1 MSRLHSISAKIALV
15 VVLAAAAIVAVGGSA
30 YKTLDNALRSQKE
43 AELRHEVE
51 TVTMIIE
58 SYRDRAKKGEMTD
71 AAAQAAAKAAI
82 RPVRFGEDKNYF
94 FAYDFAGN
102 NIMLPTKP
110 ELEGKS
116 LIDMKDPNGR
126 FIVRD
131 MIAVAKAGGGLY
143 VYEWVKPGDKD
154 PSPKLAYAA
163 KVDGWDWMVGTGFH
177 VDDIEALL
185 HRNAREL
192 VIWTV
197 CSLILITLVAGFLTR
212 SISRALTGLTG
223 SMNRLSS
230 GDLDAEVVGQGRR
243 DEVGLIAGAVAAFR
257 DLLRRRL
264 AEEGEAENRRRA
276 EEERRRRDV
285 LSGLAAD
292 FDGTVK
298 KTAVGIETTANG
310 FERVAEEL
318 TEVSRHTRAQAE
330 ATAEAGRTA
339 RDNVQAVSSAAEE
352 LSASIA
358 EIVGQ
363 VGHAAELTDGVV
375 RETARATEVIRGLDA
390 ASSEIGKVVALI
402 QEVADQ
408 TNLLAL
414 NATIEAARAGDAGK
428 GFAVVAAEVKAL
440 AGQTSKATGE
450 ISQRISVIQ
459 QATREAV
466 TATGT
471 VGSSIEKV
479 SAISTAIASTL
490 DQQNA
495 AVGEI
500 SRAIGVTLGAVS
512 GLAGEMEGLMRNA
525 AASDEKSQSVAV
537 SARRM
542 RDDTELLK
550 TQVDRLMRELKVS

>member
-1 MSRLHSISAKIALV
+1 MSRIRSISAKIALV
-15 VVLAAAAIVAVGGSA
+15 VVLAAAAVTAVGWSAYRTLGSA
-30 YKTLDNALRSQKE
+30 LYAQKE

-58 SYRDRAKKGEMTD
+58 GYRDRAKKGEMTD
-71 AAAQAAAKAAI
+71 AEARAAAKAAI

-94 FAYDFAGN
+94 FAYEFDGN

-116 LIDMKDPNGR
+116 LIDMKDPTGR

-131 MIAVAKAGGGLY
+131 MISIAKAGGGLY
-143 VYEWVKPGDKD
+143 VYEWVRPGETE
-154 PSPKLAYAA
+154 PSAKLAYAA
-163 KVDGWDWMVGTGFH
+163 KVDGWNWMVGTGFH
-177 VDDIEALL
+177 VGDIEALL
-185 HRNAREL
+185 HRNARDL

-197 CSLILITLVAGFLTR
+197 GSLILITLVAGMLTR

-223 SMNRLSS
+223 SMHRLTS
-230 GDLDAEVVGQGRR
+230 GDLDAEVVGQGRS

-264 AEEGEAENRRRA
+264 AEEVEAEDRRRTEEEKNRR
-276 EEERRRRDV
+276 EV

-352 LSASIA
+352 LGASIA

-363 VGHAAELTDGVV
+363 VGHAAELTEGVV
-375 RETARATEVIRGLDA
+375 RETARATEVIRGLDV
-390 ASSEIGKVVALI
+390 ASTEIGKVVALI

-466 TATGT
+466 AATGT

-500 SRAIGVTLGAVS
+500 GRAIGVTLGAVS

-525 AASDEKSQSVAV
+525 TASDEKSQSVADQ
-537 SARRM
+537 ARRM

-550 TQVDRLMRELKVS
+550 TQVDRLMRELRVA